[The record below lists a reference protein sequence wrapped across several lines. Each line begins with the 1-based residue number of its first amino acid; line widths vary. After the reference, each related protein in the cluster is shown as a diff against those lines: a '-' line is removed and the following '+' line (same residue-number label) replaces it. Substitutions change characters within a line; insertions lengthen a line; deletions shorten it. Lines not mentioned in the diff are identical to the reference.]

1 MVRAKPA
8 GKVAR
13 AELMGLKTPT
23 VEQKIIIAEQKGPKI
38 STVDRMTTKADNHQ
52 GGSGQTKDYHSE
64 AGSRP
69 PLQEALQTVGG
80 SHRPTNSGSL
90 DLNALRPPDSGPWA
104 LKVLKPRGMRA
115 LKPRGMS
122 ALKPRGM
129 RVQKPRGMRALRP
142 VG

>member
-23 VEQKIIIAEQKGPKI
+23 MEQKIIIAEQKGPKI
-38 STVDRMTTKADNHQ
+38 STVDRMTTKADNHH
-52 GGSGQTKDYHSE
+52 GGSGQTKDHHSE

-69 PLQEALQTVGG
+69 PLQEALQIVGG
-80 SHRPTNSGSL
+80 PQRPTNSESL
-90 DLNALRPPDSGPWA
+90 DLDALRILDSGPWA
-104 LKVLKPRGMRA
+104 LKALKPRGMRA
-115 LKPRGMS
+115 LRLWS
-122 ALKPRGM
+122 L
-129 RVQKPRGMRALRP
+129 RALIT